1 MQAPPLE
8 IEARINISLA
18 VRRYISSADCMNQ
31 ATGDFAKACELLRTL
46 LRRPS
51 RFVVEDRGRHYL
63 VTSDAQGNFEIERVA
78 VL

>member
-1 MQAPPLE
+1 M
-8 IEARINISLA
+8 SLA
-18 VRRYISSADCMNQ
+18 VRRYIRSADRINE
-31 ATGDFAKACELLRTL
+31 ASRDFAEACELLRAL